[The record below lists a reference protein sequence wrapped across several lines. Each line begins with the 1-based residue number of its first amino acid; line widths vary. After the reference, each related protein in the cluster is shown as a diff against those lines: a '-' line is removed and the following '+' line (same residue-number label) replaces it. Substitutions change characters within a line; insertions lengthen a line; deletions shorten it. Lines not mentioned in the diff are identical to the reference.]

1 MSKVN
6 LKYVFYFL
14 VISLSAY
21 LLVNTLIL
29 NSSNKIEDFSVIR
42 PINVQNSSIRGDIS
56 NTPPASFNYEL
67 SAVRLGDENT
77 SVIVKK
83 GGKEYVVQI
92 NELLENKYKL
102 IQVDKSVIIF
112 EFQGKKFTI
121 NNRFSMNN
129 FFKKSLLVT
138 TLCAFFIVHAQ
149 ETFILNYEDVDI
161 KKVTQDIANFSKKT
175 IILDPR
181 VKGKVTI
188 FSNSLLSSDEVWDVY
203 LRTIQVNG
211 FSALNDENFVR
222 IVPENEAT
230 RDQNSGESGG
240 EFITRVIELKNR
252 SSVELL
258 PLIKPIAGRQANV
271 SSIASINSLLIVDRK
286 SNVERITEVVKS
298 LDEDNTASV
307 TIVDLKNLSS
317 VEAVRILEKLKSQNN
332 PTINNF
338 AAISFS
344 ASNSVIVSANSIT
357 TNIIKE
363 TLQQLDAD
371 AISEGSVAVIYLK
384 YANAEEVAGI
394 VSSIASRFI
403 SSESEKPIVTYH
415 APTNSV
421 VVSSDESNIATI
433 KNLISK
439 LDIRRAQVL
448 VEAIVVELS
457 ETAARSLGVETI
469 FAGAEDGEIPIGITR
484 FQNGTGPDLL
494 GLTGSAIESGD
505 NANFSNIAANS
516 LLNSQGIIAGI
527 GRISEDDDSMIAIIN
542 AIDADKNSNILTTT
556 SLLAMDNEEAST
568 VIGQEIPITTGESLG
583 SNNTNPFRTTSR
595 EEVGI
600 KLSIKPQINEGNSVI
615 LEIKQEVSGV
625 AGPLTGTT
633 DLITNKRTIETT
645 VLVDNN
651 QIIVL
656 GGLVDEDIQED
667 IQRVPVLGSIPI
679 LGKLFQSSSE
689 SKVKKNLMV
698 FLRPKILVDSESVSQ
713 ISTEKYNFIKA
724 EQLLKQQS
732 KLIDLTED
740 K

>member
-1 MSKVN
+1 MISTIKKIFIFN
-6 LKYVFYFL
+6 LTL
-14 VISLSAY
+14 ISLSA
-21 LLVNTLIL
+21 
-29 NSSNKIEDFSVIR
+29 FS
-42 PINVQNSSIRGDIS
+42 
-56 NTPPASFNYEL
+56 
-67 SAVRLGDENT
+67 
-77 SVIVKK
+77 
-83 GGKEYVVQI
+83 
-92 NELLENKYKL
+92 
-102 IQVDKSVIIF
+102 
-112 EFQGKKFTI
+112 
-121 NNRFSMNN
+121 
-129 FFKKSLLVT
+129 
-138 TLCAFFIVHAQ
+138 Q
-149 ETFILNYEDVDI
+149 ESFILNYEDVDI
-161 KKVTQDIANFSKKT
+161 KKVTQDIANFSRKT

-188 FSNSLLSSDEVWDVY
+188 FSNSSLSSDEVWDVY

-211 FSALNDENFVR
+211 FSAINDDNFVR

-230 RDQNSGESGG
+230 RDSNSADSDG
-240 EFITRVIELKNR
+240 EFVTRIIGLNNR
-252 SSVELL
+252 SSIELL
-258 PLIKPIAGRQANV
+258 PMLKPIAGRQANV
-271 SSIASINSLLIVDRK
+271 SSIASINSILIVVRA
-286 SNVERITEVVKS
+286 SNVERIAVLILG
-298 LDEDNTASV
+298 LDQDNTAAGS
-307 TIVDLKNLSS
+307 IIDLKNLSS
-317 VEAVRILEKLKSQNN
+317 VEAVRILEKLKAQNN

-338 AAISFS
+338 VAISFS

-363 TLQQLDAD
+363 TLKQLDAD

-403 SSESEKPIVTYH
+403 SSESEKPIVTHH

>member
-1 MSKVN
+1 M
-6 LKYVFYFL
+6 
-14 VISLSAY
+14 
-21 LLVNTLIL
+21 
-29 NSSNKIEDFSVIR
+29 NS
-42 PINVQNSSIRGDIS
+42 
-56 NTPPASFNYEL
+56 
-67 SAVRLGDENT
+67 
-77 SVIVKK
+77 
-83 GGKEYVVQI
+83 
-92 NELLENKYKL
+92 
-102 IQVDKSVIIF
+102 
-112 EFQGKKFTI
+112 
-121 NNRFSMNN
+121 
-129 FFKKSLLVT
+129 FFKKSLLVS
-138 TLCAFFIVHAQ
+138 TLCAFFVVQAQ

-188 FSNSLLSSDEVWDVY
+188 FSNSSLSSDEVWDVY

-271 SSIASINSLLIVDRK
+271 SSIASINSLLVVDRK
-286 SNVERITEVVKS
+286 SNVERITEVVQS

-338 AAISFS
+338 VAISFS

-363 TLQQLDAD
+363 TLQQLDDD

-600 KLSIKPQINEGNSVI
+600 KLSVKPQINEGNSVI

-667 IQRVPVLGSIPI
+667 IQRVPVLGSIPV

-732 KLIDLTED
+732 KLIDLTKD

>member
-1 MSKVN
+1 
-6 LKYVFYFL
+6 
-14 VISLSAY
+14 
-21 LLVNTLIL
+21 
-29 NSSNKIEDFSVIR
+29 
-42 PINVQNSSIRGDIS
+42 
-56 NTPPASFNYEL
+56 
-67 SAVRLGDENT
+67 
-77 SVIVKK
+77 
-83 GGKEYVVQI
+83 
-92 NELLENKYKL
+92 
-102 IQVDKSVIIF
+102 
-112 EFQGKKFTI
+112 
-121 NNRFSMNN
+121 MNN
-129 FFKKSLLVT
+129 FFKKTLLVT
-138 TLCAFFIVHAQ
+138 TLCAFFVVQAQ

-188 FSNSLLSSDEVWDVY
+188 FSNSSLSSDEVWDVY

-271 SSIASINSLLIVDRK
+271 SSIASINSLLVVDRK
-286 SNVERITEVVKS
+286 SNVERITEVVQS

-338 AAISFS
+338 VAISFS

-363 TLQQLDAD
+363 TLQQLDDD

-600 KLSIKPQINEGNSVI
+600 KLSVKPQINEGNSVI

-667 IQRVPVLGSIPI
+667 IQRVPVLGSIPV

-732 KLIDLTED
+732 KLIDLTKD

>member
-1 MSKVN
+1 
-6 LKYVFYFL
+6 
-14 VISLSAY
+14 
-21 LLVNTLIL
+21 
-29 NSSNKIEDFSVIR
+29 
-42 PINVQNSSIRGDIS
+42 
-56 NTPPASFNYEL
+56 
-67 SAVRLGDENT
+67 
-77 SVIVKK
+77 
-83 GGKEYVVQI
+83 
-92 NELLENKYKL
+92 
-102 IQVDKSVIIF
+102 
-112 EFQGKKFTI
+112 
-121 NNRFSMNN
+121 MNN

-138 TLCAFFIVHAQ
+138 TLCAFFVVQAQ

-188 FSNSLLSSDEVWDVY
+188 FSNSSLSSDEVWDVY

-271 SSIASINSLLIVDRK
+271 SSIASINSLLVVDRK
-286 SNVERITEVVKS
+286 SNVERITEVVQS

-317 VEAVRILEKLKSQNN
+317 VEAVRILEKLKYQNN

-338 AAISFS
+338 VAISFS

-363 TLQQLDAD
+363 TLQQLDDD

-600 KLSIKPQINEGNSVI
+600 KLSVKPQINEGNSVI

-667 IQRVPVLGSIPI
+667 IQRVPVLGSIPV

-732 KLIDLTED
+732 NLIDLTKD

>member
-1 MSKVN
+1 
-6 LKYVFYFL
+6 
-14 VISLSAY
+14 
-21 LLVNTLIL
+21 
-29 NSSNKIEDFSVIR
+29 
-42 PINVQNSSIRGDIS
+42 
-56 NTPPASFNYEL
+56 
-67 SAVRLGDENT
+67 
-77 SVIVKK
+77 
-83 GGKEYVVQI
+83 
-92 NELLENKYKL
+92 
-102 IQVDKSVIIF
+102 
-112 EFQGKKFTI
+112 
-121 NNRFSMNN
+121 MNN

-138 TLCAFFIVHAQ
+138 TLCAFFVVQAQ

-188 FSNSLLSSDEVWDVY
+188 FSNSSLSSDEVWDVY

-271 SSIASINSLLIVDRK
+271 SSIASINSLLVVDRK
-286 SNVERITEVVKS
+286 SNVERITEVVQS

-338 AAISFS
+338 VAISFS

-363 TLQQLDAD
+363 TLQQLDDD

-527 GRISEDDDSMIAIIN
+527 GKISEDDDSMIAIIN

-600 KLSIKPQINEGNSVI
+600 KLSVKPQINEGNSVI

-667 IQRVPVLGSIPI
+667 IQRVPVLGSIPV
-679 LGKLFQSSSE
+679 LGRLFQSSSE

-732 KLIDLTED
+732 NLIDLTKD

>member
-1 MSKVN
+1 MIRI
-6 LKYVFYFL
+6 FTTFFL
-14 VISLSAY
+14 SL
-21 LLVNTLIL
+21 TLI
-29 NSSNKIEDFSVIR
+29 SQD
-42 PINVQNSSIRGDIS
+42 QNI
-56 NTPPASFNYEL
+56 F
-67 SAVRLGDENT
+67 
-77 SVIVKK
+77 
-83 GGKEYVVQI
+83 
-92 NELLENKYKL
+92 YK
-102 IQVDKSVIIF
+102 D
-112 EFQGKKFTI
+112 
-121 NNRFSMNN
+121 
-129 FFKKSLLVT
+129 
-138 TLCAFFIVHAQ
+138 A
-149 ETFILNYEDVDI
+149 DI
-161 KKVTQDIANFSKKT
+161 KTFAEDIALLSDKT

-188 FSNSLLSSDEVWDVY
+188 FSNSSLSSDEVWDVY

-271 SSIASINSLLIVDRK
+271 SSIASINSLLVVDRK
-286 SNVERITEVVKS
+286 SNVERITEVVQS

-307 TIVDLKNLSS
+307 TILDLKNLSS

-338 AAISFS
+338 VAISFS

-363 TLQQLDAD
+363 TLQQLDDD

-600 KLSIKPQINEGNSVI
+600 KLSVKPQINEGNSVI

-667 IQRVPVLGSIPI
+667 IQRVPVLGSIPV